1 MQIKDIVLDDMMGI
15 SGVKKYGSFFLSLQ
29 TDTLEKMSYIEDKEK
44 IVQLKKL
51 IRNILL
57 LAESK
62 NRDSLKEYLEE
73 YNQLIFSIKTEL
85 YNPDLNVIFGSVY
98 VKYLERLSS
107 EIPEDKI
114 HTVTRIVEN
123 LDVDDIDRINQLRNA
138 DKKSKLSLDYD
149 FTDLNTKK
157 VLILSMYNTGPNA
170 KDIKPG
176 VLYAIAI
183 LA

>member
-57 LAESK
+57 FAESK
-62 NRDSLKEYLEE
+62 NRDSLKEY
-73 YNQLIFSIKTEL
+73 
-85 YNPDLNVIFGSVY
+85 
-98 VKYLERLSS
+98 
-107 EIPEDKI
+107 
-114 HTVTRIVEN
+114 
-123 LDVDDIDRINQLRNA
+123 
-138 DKKSKLSLDYD
+138 D
-149 FTDLNTKK
+149 FMDLNTKK
-157 VLILSMYNTGPNA
+157 ILVLSMYNAGPNA